1 MSALLAAAF
10 SPAIISVGQTL
21 AMTLFLLRGDEAVR
35 RHPGRLR
42 LMPLL
47 FLGGTISQMGLRM
60 TIDRSLPVSTK
71 ADKANHGYGL
81 RNIRYVVGRYGG
93 EISCRVSG
101 EEFVLTLLF
110 LRESGAAND

>member
-21 AMTLFLLRGDEAVR
+21 AMTAFLVCGDEDKK
-35 RHPGRLR
+35 RHLPRLA
-42 LMPLL
+42 LMPLF
-47 FLGGTISQMGLRM
+47 FLANAITQTALRM